1 MSIGRLSS
9 NSLGGLNKK
18 PASLIQSSGDGNEF
32 NLALTKAKIM
42 KAMDE
47 RTVSNLFKRFYG
59 SDLCDRL
66 LKTLL
71 LYFVAMFQMDWVI
84 KTMERSRKQ
93 HLEGFNPSLVAA
105 RIRELSDE
113 VAALRMDISPIYA
126 ELLLKY
132 ASYDKGQQDRQFF
145 ETLYGMLIAVLDD
158 SFQRLNKKAD
168 IEREIG
174 AIFRTKHFNLYK
186 RRNMPPRSVDTLAVK
201 ELYALKHETANRVL
215 NARMLAS
222 LFEKPPSIG
231 VTVASVT
238 NSPLISQFL
247 TSPIVARSM
256 MKDPEQRDKMVND
269 ITQATAHKRNTAS
282 RSPGSTGPL
291 RGTYAANSPEPE
303 DLGSR
308 PSAQLPSGIVAE
320 AAGLVPDD
328 NLNHLLM
335 LKRHVKGSQ
344 MLPESPN
351 FRPPLGGSSDG
362 SYRGAF
368 ASNTSRAG
376 TGLIS
381 SSGQQSFDPSMLPRN
396 SIQGGVLSGG

>member
-1 MSIGRLSS
+1 MNISLSS
-9 NSLGGLNKK
+9 
-18 PASLIQSSGDGNEF
+18 
-32 NLALTKAKIM
+32 
-42 KAMDE
+42 
-47 RTVSNLFKRFYG
+47 
-59 SDLCDRL
+59 
-66 LKTLL
+66 LL
-71 LYFVAMFQMDWVI
+71 LASQVDALPSWQ
-84 KTMERSRKQ
+84 RSLSSEHQTCR
-93 HLEGFNPSLVAA
+93 FNPSLVAA

-145 ETLYGMLIAVLDD
+145 ETLYGMLIAVLED

-256 MKDPEQRDKMVND
+256 MKDPEQRDRMVND
-269 ITQATAHKRNTAS
+269 MAQATAHKRHTSS

-291 RGTYAANSPEPE
+291 RGTHAASSPEPE
-303 DLGSR
+303 DQGSR
-308 PSAQLPSGIVAE
+308 PSTQLPSGIAAE
-320 AAGLVPDD
+320 AAGLIPDD
-328 NLNHLLM
+328 NLNYLLM
-335 LKRHVKGSQ
+335 LKRHLKASQ
-344 MLPESPN
+344 MVPEHPPP
-351 FRPPLGGSSDG
+351 RPPLERSPDG
-362 SYRGAF
+362 SHRGSAF
-368 ASNTSRAG
+368 ASNASRAG
-376 TGLIS
+376 LGLMS
-381 SSGQQSFDPSMLPRN
+381 SQGQPSFDPSSQS
-396 SIQGGVLSGG
+396 SIRGGVLSGG